1 MVMVL
6 YLEITTLK
14 VNRLNA
20 PTKRQR
26 LAKCIQ
32 KQDPYICY
40 LQEINLKLRDIY
52 HLKVRGWKKYCIQM
66 ETKIEWDNYYSVQ
79 FSH

>member
-1 MVMVL
+1 MVL

-40 LQEINLKLRDIY
+40 LQEINLKLRDIC

-66 ETKIEWDNYYSVQ
+66 ETKVEWDNYYSVQ